1 MNQEV
6 VVKPE
11 LYVKVCMALAAF
23 SLITIAVCMVMLV
36 NRGGQVVTRRPVV
49 PMENRMPMMRNE
61 MPPMP
66 PGMMPPT
73 GQPGQGMPE
82 GMRPPQGAPSGQ
94 APEKPAK
101 K

>member
-1 MNQEV
+1 MSGDTIVRPEPI
-6 VVKPE
+6 VKI
-11 LYVKVCMALAAF
+11 LMGLAVA
-23 SLITIAVCMVMLV
+23 SLLTIAVCMVVLV
-36 NRGGQVVTRRPVV
+36 SRGNQVVTRRPAL
-49 PMENRMPMMRNE
+49 PIENRLPVTRNE

-66 PGMMPPT
+66 PGMMPPG

-82 GMRPPQGAPSGQ
+82 GMRPPQGAPAGQ

>member
-1 MNQEV
+1 MSDQTTVRPEPI
-6 VVKPE
+6 VKIF
-11 LYVKVCMALAAF
+11 MGLAVA

-36 NRGGQVVTRRPVV
+36 NRGSQVVTRRPVV
-49 PMENRMPMMRNE
+49 PVENRMPMMRNE

-66 PGMMPPT
+66 PGMMPPA

-82 GMRPPQGAPSGQ
+82 GMRPPSGAPSGQ
-94 APEKPAK
+94 APEKPVK

>member
-1 MNQEV
+1 MSEETIV
-6 VVKPE
+6 RPEPIVKIF
-11 LYVKVCMALAAF
+11 MGLAVA

-36 NRGGQVVTRRPVV
+36 NRGSQVVTRRPVV
-49 PMENRMPMMRNE
+49 PLENRSPMMRNE

-66 PGMMPPT
+66 PGLMIPG

-82 GMRPPQGAPSGQ
+82 GMRPPQGAPAGQ

>member
-1 MNQEV
+1 MSESTIV
-6 VVKPE
+6 RPEPIVKIF
-11 LYVKVCMALAAF
+11 MGLAVA
-23 SLITIAVCMVMLV
+23 SLITIAVCMVILV
-36 NRGGQVVTRRPVV
+36 NRGSQVVTRRPVV
-49 PMENRMPMMRNE
+49 PMENRMPMTRNE

-66 PGMMPPT
+66 PGMMPAM

>member
-1 MNQEV
+1 MSESTIV
-6 VVKPE
+6 RPEPIVKIF
-11 LYVKVCMALAAF
+11 MGLAVA
-23 SLITIAVCMVMLV
+23 SLITIAVCMVILV
-36 NRGGQVVTRRPVV
+36 NRGSQVVTRRPVV
-49 PMENRMPMMRNE
+49 PMENRMPMTRNE

-66 PGMMPPT
+66 PGMMPAM

-82 GMRPPQGAPSGQ
+82 GMRPPQGARSGQ